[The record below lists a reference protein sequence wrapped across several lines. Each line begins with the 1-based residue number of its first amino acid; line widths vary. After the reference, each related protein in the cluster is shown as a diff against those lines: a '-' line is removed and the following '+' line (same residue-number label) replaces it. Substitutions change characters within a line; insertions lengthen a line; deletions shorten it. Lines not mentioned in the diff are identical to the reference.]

1 MRGLNDNHNKDLKS
15 LFKSAAISAS
25 TRPGPLHDFYV
36 ARVEK
41 GMRPTMARLTLARK
55 MATITLTIWKKGVSS
70 TPNSC
75 LGKCRLSLS
84 GEAGFPSREFPLM
97 MGGRFWRCSVREEY
111 QSMRSAPCASAPS
124 HPLHVMPPR
133 ITRNSH
139 RPRAS
144 DRTMVASEATSS
156 RLPLFRT
163 RWHRYISGGTYEH
176 GNRPNLPRE
185 VNRQVGWISRKN
197 LHSGRGGA
205 FFS

>member
-1 MRGLNDNHNKDLKS
+1 
-15 LFKSAAISAS
+15 
-25 TRPGPLHDFYV
+25 
-36 ARVEK
+36 
-41 GMRPTMARLTLARK
+41 
-55 MATITLTIWKKGVSS
+55 
-70 TPNSC
+70 
-75 LGKCRLSLS
+75 
-84 GEAGFPSREFPLM
+84 
-97 MGGRFWRCSVREEY
+97 
-111 QSMRSAPCASAPS
+111 MRSAPCASAPS

-205 FFS
+205 FFLDIPFYRTHRRVVAETG